1 MLVAH
6 LNETFWHEQFIL
18 LETPLHDASV
28 EHKAHQRFMLDVFVR
43 NYLLHCNRSC
53 RSRSNA
59 HHDEHQD
66 EVCRCHGADLGPGG
80 EIIFEGTQ
88 FKSPSAF
95 SVHVKRKQNPG
106 RKADD
111 GW

>member
-1 MLVAH
+1 MHVSQIHDVA
-6 LNETFWHEQFIL
+6 N
-18 LETPLHDASV
+18 
-28 EHKAHQRFMLDVFVR
+28 VFVVQTGR
-43 NYLLHCNRSC
+43 ALLT
-53 RSRSNA
+53 
-59 HHDEHQD
+59 
-66 EVCRCHGADLGPGG
+66 VRCHAADLGPGG
-80 EIIFEGTQ
+80 EIIFEGLQ

>member
-1 MLVAH
+1 MMNGVLK
-6 LNETFWHEQFIL
+6 EF
-18 LETPLHDASV
+18 
-28 EHKAHQRFMLDVFVR
+28 
-43 NYLLHCNRSC
+43 
-53 RSRSNA
+53 
-59 HHDEHQD
+59 
-66 EVCRCHGADLGPGG
+66 RCHGADLGAGG